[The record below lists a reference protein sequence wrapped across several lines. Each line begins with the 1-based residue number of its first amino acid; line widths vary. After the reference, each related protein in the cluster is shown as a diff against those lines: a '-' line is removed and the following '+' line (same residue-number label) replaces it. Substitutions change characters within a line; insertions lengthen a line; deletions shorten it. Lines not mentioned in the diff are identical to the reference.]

1 MFEYTKLISKEFLK
15 QGKVFELIS
24 IDPDGKEPLL
34 NEIKLMESLLDD
46 PQHSHNAQKRLTHL
60 VYKYLDGHVDSF
72 DQDPE
77 VFVNYILYINQLLES
92 PKLISKE
99 FLRQRKVS
107 EMISSSQNVDEGR
120 LNRAIEYESLL
131 DDPEKSDSAQQE
143 LTKLVGEVIS
153 GAFEF
158 FREKP
163 EVFVQV
169 ITYLNQQSQ

>member
-1 MFEYTKLISKEFLK
+1 MNTQNLISKEFLK
-15 QGKVFELIS
+15 QGKVFEMMS
-24 IDPDGKEPLL
+24 IDPDCEEPLL

-46 PQHSHNAQKRLTHL
+46 PEHSDNAQKRLTHL
-60 VYKYLDGHVDSF
+60 VYKYLGGYVDTF

-77 VFVNYILYINQLLES
+77 GFVNSILYINRLSES

-99 FLRQRKVS
+99 FLKQGKVS
-107 EMISSSQNVDEGR
+107 EMMSSSQNVDEGR
-120 LNRAIEYESLL
+120 LNRAIEYKSLL
-131 DDPEKSDSAQQE
+131 DDPEKSDFAQQE

-163 EVFVQV
+163 EVFVQA
-169 ITYLNQQSQ
+169 ITYLNQKSQ